1 MAVTTSHS
9 AQLELL
15 YKHSHGDLDH
25 GLTPTTTASVLR
37 PPDPSQALD
46 VSVKPRPRQCGAGS
60 RRLMW
65 AAAIHSR
72 VNLSE
77 AGSLYSQ
84 RDMLCRH
91 VYTSFPLCQSS
102 SLACQ

>member
-1 MAVTTSHS
+1 MALIRSKGNLRARSIPMVTWITVSHPPPPPAS
-9 AQLELL
+9 CSL
-15 YKHSHGDLDH
+15 
-25 GLTPTTTASVLR
+25 LTPPTPLTCQSSFGR
-37 PPDPSQALD
+37 E
-46 VSVKPRPRQCGAGS
+46 QCGARS

-91 VYTSFPLCQSS
+91 VYTSFPLRQSS